1 MRVAIMQPYFL
12 PYIGYFQL
20 ISAVDVFVIY
30 DEVEFTKKGWIN
42 RNRILMNGAPEM
54 VSLPLRKDSDYL
66 DIVQRK
72 LSDDFNEQSA
82 KLLRKIEGCY
92 KKAPFFDETY
102 KLLEEILNYKSY
114 NLFDFLHHS
123 IAIVS
128 REIGLN
134 TRLVVSSEI
143 EGTKPDLTGQD
154 RVINL
159 CRLIG
164 AIEYINPIGGISL
177 YSKAE
182 FAANG
187 INLMFHKIQAFK
199 YQQFNN
205 EFVPHLSILDN
216 MMFQNKLELTQT
228 LVKFELL

>member
-54 VSLPLRKDSDYL
+54 VSLPMKKDSDSL

-72 LSDDFNEQSA
+72 LSDDFNEKSA
-82 KLLRKIEGCY
+82 KLLRKVEGCY
-92 KKAPFFDETY
+92 KKAPFFDETH
-102 KLLEEILNYKSY
+102 KVLEEILSYKSS
-114 NLFDFLHHS
+114 NLFEFLHHS
-123 IAIVS
+123 ITIVS
-128 REIGLN
+128 REIGLT
-134 TRLVVSSEI
+134 TRLVVSSEV
-143 EGTKPDLTGQD
+143 EGKKPDLTGQD

-187 INLMFHKIQAFK
+187 INLMFHKIQAFE

>member
-1 MRVAIMQPYFL
+1 M
-12 PYIGYFQL
+12 
-20 ISAVDVFVIY
+20 SAVDVFVIY

-54 VSLPLRKDSDYL
+54 VSLPMKKDSDYL

-82 KLLRKIEGCY
+82 KLLRKVEGCY

-102 KLLEEILNYKSY
+102 KVLEEILSYKST
-114 NLFDFLHHS
+114 NLFEFLHHS

-128 REIGLN
+128 REIGLT
-134 TRLVVSSEI
+134 TRIVVSSEV
-143 EGTKPDLTGQD
+143 EGKKPDLTGQD
-154 RVINL
+154 RVLNL

-164 AIEYINPIGGISL
+164 ANEYINPIGGLSL

-182 FAANG
+182 FESNG
-187 INLMFHKIQAFK
+187 INLMFHRIQAFE

-205 EFVPHLSILDN
+205 EFVPYLSILDN
-216 MMFQNKLELTQT
+216 MMFQSKSELTQS

>member
-1 MRVAIMQPYFL
+1 M
-12 PYIGYFQL
+12 
-20 ISAVDVFVIY
+20 
-30 DEVEFTKKGWIN
+30 
-42 RNRILMNGAPEM
+42 
-54 VSLPLRKDSDYL
+54 
-66 DIVQRK
+66 
-72 LSDDFNEQSA
+72 
-82 KLLRKIEGCY
+82 
-92 KKAPFFDETY
+92 
-102 KLLEEILNYKSY
+102 LEEILSYKSS
-114 NLFDFLHHS
+114 NLFEFLHHS
-123 IAIVS
+123 ITIVS
-128 REIGLN
+128 REIGLT
-134 TRLVVSSEI
+134 TRLVVSSEV
-143 EGTKPDLTGQD
+143 EGKKPDLTGQD

-187 INLMFHKIQAFK
+187 INLMFHKIQAFE

>member
-20 ISAVDVFVIY
+20 MSAVDVFVVY

-54 VSLPLRKDSDYL
+54 VSLSLKKDSDYL

-82 KLLRKIEGCY
+82 KLLRKVEGCY
-92 KKAPFFDETY
+92 KKAPFFDENY
-102 KLLEEILNYKSY
+102 KVLEEILSYKSS
-114 NLFDFLHHS
+114 NLFDFLYHS
-123 IAIVS
+123 ISIVS
-128 REIGLN
+128 RRIGLT
-134 TRLVVSSEI
+134 TRLLVSSEV
-143 EGTKPDLTGQD
+143 EGKKPDLTGQD

-177 YSKAE
+177 YSKAVFE
-182 FAANG
+182 ANG
-187 INLMFHKIQAFK
+187 INLMFHKIQPFEYK
-199 YQQFNN
+199 QFNN
-205 EFVPHLSILDN
+205 DFVPHLSILDN
-216 MMFQNKLELTQT
+216 MMFQNKIELTQS
-228 LVKFELL
+228 LVKFEFL

>member
-20 ISAVDVFVIY
+20 MSAVDVFVIY

-54 VSLPLRKDSDYL
+54 VSLPLKKDSDYL

-82 KLLRKIEGCY
+82 KLLRKVEGCY

-102 KLLEEILNYKSY
+102 KVLEEILSYKST
-114 NLFDFLHHS
+114 NLFEFLHHS

-128 REIGLN
+128 REIGLT
-134 TRLVVSSEI
+134 TRIVVSSEV
-143 EGTKPDLTGQD
+143 EGKKPDLTGQD
-154 RVINL
+154 RVLNL

-164 AIEYINPIGGISL
+164 ANEYINPIGGLSL

-182 FAANG
+182 FESNG
-187 INLMFHKIQAFK
+187 INLMFHRIQAFE

-205 EFVPHLSILDN
+205 EFVPYLSILDN
-216 MMFQNKLELTQT
+216 MMFQSKSELTQS

>member
-20 ISAVDVFVIY
+20 MSAVDVFVIY

-164 AIEYINPIGGISL
+164 ASEYINPIGGLSL

-182 FAANG
+182 FEANG
-187 INLMFHKIQAFK
+187 IKLMFHKIQPLE

-216 MMFQNKLELTQT
+216 MMFQNKLELTQS
-228 LVKFELL
+228 LEKFELL

>member
-1 MRVAIMQPYFL
+1 
-12 PYIGYFQL
+12 
-20 ISAVDVFVIY
+20 
-30 DEVEFTKKGWIN
+30 
-42 RNRILMNGAPEM
+42 
-54 VSLPLRKDSDYL
+54 
-66 DIVQRK
+66 
-72 LSDDFNEQSA
+72 
-82 KLLRKIEGCY
+82 
-92 KKAPFFDETY
+92 
-102 KLLEEILNYKSY
+102 
-114 NLFDFLHHS
+114 
-123 IAIVS
+123 VS
-128 REIGLN
+128 REIGLT
-134 TRLVVSSEI
+134 TRLVVSSEV
-143 EGTKPDLTGQD
+143 EGKKPDLTGQD

-187 INLMFHKIQAFK
+187 INLMFHKIQAFE

>member
-20 ISAVDVFVIY
+20 MSAVDVFVIY

-54 VSLPLRKDSDYL
+54 VSLPMKKDSDYL

-82 KLLRKIEGCY
+82 KLLRKVEGCY

-102 KLLEEILNYKSY
+102 KVLEEILSYKST
-114 NLFDFLHHS
+114 NLFEFLHHS

-128 REIGLN
+128 REIGLT
-134 TRLVVSSEI
+134 TRIVVSSEV
-143 EGTKPDLTGQD
+143 EGKKPDLTGQD
-154 RVINL
+154 RVLNL

-164 AIEYINPIGGISL
+164 ANEYINPIGGLSL

-182 FAANG
+182 FESNG
-187 INLMFHKIQAFK
+187 INLMFHRIQAFE

-205 EFVPHLSILDN
+205 EFVPYLSILDN
-216 MMFQNKLELTQT
+216 MMFQSKSELTQS